1 MAQAQAVDL
10 PVRTRAAQTERPAT
24 GLIQIR
30 WRLFQRH
37 RMAVLSAGLLCLILA
52 YVTVGALVFTED
64 YANRTDLSKG
74 LQAPSWQHLFGTD
87 RTGRDVLT
95 RTIYGGQISLVIG
108 LASVC
113 ISLLIGLLVGALSGF
128 YGRWIDSVLM
138 RFTEAALN
146 IPQLFL
152 LIVLAKLLGSRLAPI
167 TLFGRTFSSSMI
179 IVIGIIGVTSWMYEA
194 RLIRANFLA
203 LKEQEFVTAA
213 RAVGVKNRRI
223 ILRHILPN
231 TMAPIIVSATLGV
244 ANAILTEAYASFLGL
259 GIQPPTASWGSMLE
273 SAVPYLQAAPWLWIF
288 PGLLILLTVMSINFL
303 GDGLRDALDPRSIQQ

>member
-1 MAQAQAVDL
+1 MPTKLAH
-10 PVRTRAAQTERPAT
+10 VR
-24 GLIQIR
+24 
-30 WRLFQRH
+30 WHLFQRH
-37 RMAVLSAGLLCLILA
+37 RMAVLSVGLLCVVLA

-64 YANRTDLSKG
+64 YANYTDPTRG

-87 RTGRDVLT
+87 RTGRDVLA

-108 LASVC
+108 FASVC
-113 ISLLIGLLVGALSGF
+113 ISILIGMLIGALSGF

-152 LIVLAKLLGSRLAPI
+152 LIVLAKLLGSRLAPM

-179 IVIGIIGVTSWMYEA
+179 IVIGIIGITSWMYEA
-194 RLIRANFLA
+194 RLIRASFLS

-213 RAVGVKNRRI
+213 RSVGVKNYRI

-231 TMAPIIVSATLGV
+231 TMAPIIVAATLGV
-244 ANAILTEAYASFLGL
+244 ANAILTEAYASYLGL

-273 SAVPYLQAAPWLWIF
+273 GAIPYLETAPWLWIF

-303 GDGLRDALDPRSIQQ
+303 GDGLRDALDPRSIQH